1 MDVHFTRERIVV
13 PVRGAVPVAGG
24 GGASAGASG
33 PVHLNSATADELD
46 TLPGIGPSLAAAIIR
61 TREERGG
68 FSSVRDLEQVPGI
81 GEARLA
87 ELDGLVA
94 P

>member
-1 MDVHFTRERIVV
+1 
-13 PVRGAVPVAGG
+13 
-24 GGASAGASG
+24 
-33 PVHLNSATADELD
+33 VHLNSATADELD